1 VVLSPDEVARL
12 LDAAPG
18 LKYKA
23 ALSVA
28 YGAGLRVSEVV
39 ALKVSDIDSKR
50 MIIRVE
56 QCKGR
61 KDRYVMLSPHLL
73 DSRRVVR
80 SFAGDAGSADH
91 NRPTGFVIPLI
102 ASYTSLQQT
111 SATDRRRQN
120 PHSV

>member
-1 VVLSPDEVARL
+1 MVLSPDEVARL

-56 QCKGR
+56 QGKGR
-61 KDRYVMLSPHLL
+61 KDRYARRICSNCCAPRGRRPAHRAGCFRGATAC
-73 DSRRVVR
+73 SR
-80 SFAGDAGSADH
+80 
-91 NRPTGFVIPLI
+91 
-102 ASYTSLQQT
+102 
-111 SATDRRRQN
+111 
-120 PHSV
+120 